1 VLKKNKYTL
10 LFIGWVLFIT
20 MLSLFSFSNVDLD
33 GVAFQ
38 IPYADKITHFVFYMV
53 FGFLGSLFV
62 RERTRGAVNIQKAT
76 KIMVVSAIA
85 YGMLV
90 EVLQYTFTT
99 DRMAEWADVVANSL
113 GAFAGIGL
121 IRWIFSKEKPLKWK
135 F

>member
-1 VLKKNKYTL
+1 
-10 LFIGWVLFIT
+10 

-33 GVAFQ
+33 GVGFQ
-38 IPYADKITHFVFYMV
+38 IPYADKLTHFVFYMV

-90 EVLQYTFTT
+90 EVLQYAFTT